1 MKKNIIFILFIVI
14 ASIALYI
21 FSINYKE
28 YSLNK
33 SISACAIA
41 QKKFNTNLKPNEI
54 KKKCREAIVKKID
67 K

>member
-41 QKKFNTNLKPNEI
+41 QKKFNTNLK
-54 KKKCREAIVKKID
+54 
-67 K
+67 